1 MSTTHDYY
9 EENAEEFFES
19 TVGAETEYLYK
30 DFLELIPPHGRI
42 LDLGCGAGRDSRN
55 FIERGYEVVSVDAST
70 TLALLAKQKLGIDVI
85 CKTFDEID
93 YSEEFDGV
101 WACASLLHCDKAK
114 LPDIIAKVRDAL
126 IPGGVFYASFKYGEF
141 EGERDGRF
149 FLDLN
154 EESVVEVFSRVS
166 GLAIK
171 KVWESVDVR
180 RDCDVKWINIVAEK
194 N

>member
-1 MSTTHDYY
+1 M
-9 EENAEEFFES
+9 
-19 TVGAETEYLYK
+19 
-30 DFLELIPPHGRI
+30 
-42 LDLGCGAGRDSRN
+42 DLGCGAGRDSKN
-55 FIERGYEVVSVDAST
+55 FIDRGYEVVSVDAST

-101 WACASLLHCDKAK
+101 WACASLLHCDKVK